1 MINIKYKNQEKGPSD
16 SDFEKRIKS
25 QGNGQKIFFKRDLTR
40 FVKWPKY
47 IRIQRQRRIF
57 CQKLKIP
64 PAIFQFTRTLDKNM
78 TSQLFQLLSSYK
90 KNNGIEVN
98 ASFKKSL
105 EIKKIKDSILIRH
118 GINTV
123 AKLVKNQKSL
133 FVLIAHDVNPI
144 DCVVWMPTLCSK
156 MGVPYCIV
164 KNKSKLG
171 SLVNRKNTS
180 CITLT
185 YLNFKD
191 NESLEKLLECFRK
204 NFNERYSEAINR
216 WSEGN
221 I

>member
-1 MINIKYKNQEKGPSD
+1 MNKNYIKNKEIGPLTCD
-16 SDFEKRIKS
+16 YEKRVKS
-25 QGNGQKIFFKRDLTR
+25 SNTGRKIFFKRDLTR

-78 TSQLFQLLSSYK
+78 TNQLFQLLSGYK
-90 KNNGIEVN
+90 KTGILKNNT
-98 ASFKKSL
+98 SFKKNL
-105 EIKKIKDSILIRH
+105 ETKKIKNTISIKH

-171 SLVNRKNTS
+171 SLVDRKTTS

-185 YLNFKD
+185 YLNSKD
-191 NESLEKLLECFRK
+191 NGDLEKLLECFRK
-204 NFNERYSEAINR
+204 NFNERYSEAIKR
-216 WSEGN
+216 WSEGKS
-221 I
+221 

>member
-1 MINIKYKNQEKGPSD
+1 METGPSTC
-16 SDFEKRIKS
+16 DFEKRVKS
-25 QGNGQKIFFKRDLTR
+25 QGIGRKIFYKRDLTR

-90 KNNGIEVN
+90 KNEGIKTN
-98 ASFKKSL
+98 TSFKKSL
-105 EIKKIKDSILIRH
+105 DIKKIKNSILIRH

-171 SLVNRKNTS
+171 SLVNRKTTS

-185 YLNFKD
+185 YLNSKD

>member
-1 MINIKYKNQEKGPSD
+1 MRQKKKAIYKKDAE
-16 SDFEKRIKS
+16 
-25 QGNGQKIFFKRDLTR
+25 R
-40 FVKWPKY
+40 FIKWPKY

-78 TSQLFQLLSSYK
+78 TNQLFLLLSKYK
-90 KNNGIEVN
+90 KENENGKTTSLNIN
-98 ASFKKSL
+98 FKN
-105 EIKKIKDSILIRH
+105 KKIDNPLSIRH

-123 AKLVKNQKSL
+123 AKLIKKQKSL

-144 DCVVWMPTLCSK
+144 DCIIWMPTLCAK

-171 SLVNRKNTS
+171 SLVNRKKTS
-180 CITLT
+180 CIALT
-185 YLNFKD
+185 YVKTED
-191 NESLEKLLECFRK
+191 NQDLSIFIECFRK
-204 NFNERYSEAINR
+204 NFNERYSDAIKR
-216 WSEGN
+216 WSEKK